1 MIASVV
7 AVSFKVYVKVTCS
20 CKEQFGSSFVQVRM
34 ESERLN
40 DEGHLAWSVAELTV
54 ILIYFIGFVC

>member
-20 CKEQFGSSFVQVRM
+20 CKEQFGSSFVRM

-40 DEGHLAWSVAELTV
+40 DEDHLAWSVAELTV